1 MSKYIRDPLIRLMY
15 FDEDL
20 SPDPVY
26 AEATFNRDLIDSEG
40 LEKVLQVIIKNLHK
54 KIERHLL
61 E

>member
-20 SPDPVY
+20 SPEPIY
-26 AEATFNRDLIDSEG
+26 AEATFNRDLIDSER
-40 LEKVLQVIIKNLHK
+40 LEKVRQVIIKNLHK